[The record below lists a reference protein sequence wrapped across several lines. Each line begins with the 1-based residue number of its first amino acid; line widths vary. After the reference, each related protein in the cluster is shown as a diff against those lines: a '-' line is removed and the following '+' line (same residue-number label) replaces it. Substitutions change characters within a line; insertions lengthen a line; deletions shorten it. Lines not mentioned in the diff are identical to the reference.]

1 MASIEHQ
8 ARLNF
13 LVALDRAPDQ
23 WPAFLDEAC
32 GDNADLRARVVQ
44 LLQAHQGMG
53 SINGGG
59 GDSRLVTM
67 DEPGREKPG
76 AIIGPYKLLQEIG
89 EGGMG
94 TVFMAEQSQPVQRK
108 VALKIIKPGM
118 DTRQVVA
125 RFEAERQA
133 LALMDH
139 PNIARVLDA
148 GTTESGRPYFV
159 MELVKGI
166 PITRYCDEHRL
177 TPKQRL
183 ELFVPVCQAVQHAH
197 QKGIIHRDLKPS
209 NVLVA
214 EYDDTPVAKVI
225 DFGVAKAT
233 GSKLTERTMFT
244 QLGQIVGTLE
254 YMSPEQAKLNALDID
269 TRSDIYALGVL
280 LYELLTGTTP
290 LQKKNFEQAAFD
302 EMLRIIREEEPPR
315 PSTRLS
321 TTKELPTIA
330 ANRGLEAK
338 KLSGL
343 VRGELD
349 WIVMKALEKDR
360 NRRYET
366 ANGFARDIQRYLA
379 DEPVWACPP
388 SVSYR
393 FRKFVRRN
401 TVLFTTALVVAATL
415 LVAVVGVT
423 WKWFDAE
430 QARQQEEL
438 AKERAEGAR
447 TRAEGAEQEA
457 FQAERK
463 ARLREAEALLGQARG
478 TRLSRRPGQRFE
490 ALAALKKAAAIGR
503 ELKQPPAFFD
513 RLRNE
518 AIAALALP
526 DVYLAREFGHVPP
539 GKAAVALSDDFELYV
554 QTTEKGDCTV
564 HRVADGSEVARLPKL
579 GEFAHADFGPGRT
592 LAVHVPSTHHFQLW
606 DVSSGVPARR
616 WEANSVHSWTFH
628 RDGHSLALAHLD
640 DGISVH
646 AVATGKLLHRLPAL
660 EAAYVH
666 LLHLRFHPTEPLI
679 AAFSYTRRT
688 FVVRDLQTG
697 AVVASDDSDWPVG
710 NGRGDWS
717 PDGRTLLVPEAEG
730 TKIQEYAFDL
740 EPPKLR
746 KLRTHHSPYQGNPS
760 LTFDPTGERFVTR
773 GWSGTV
779 HLFDA
784 GSGYFLLKTP
794 GLPRWT
800 DEEELHFDQTGHW
813 LASARVGN
821 ANDRIG
827 VWSFAAGLEYR
838 YLQAS
843 GWAEHP
849 FGPAVHR
856 GGRLAAIGRAN
867 GFDLFDLE
875 TGRKLQFV
883 SLPGNH
889 TVARF
894 DGAGNLLTNG
904 FNGFFRW
911 PVHADPANPARLI
924 VGPPKCL
931 PFNKGRYPV
940 AASRDGRV
948 IAQSMFGA
956 YGMKPYAGGWILHP
970 NSPKPRQV
978 DAGQSM
984 GWTSV
989 SPNGRWV
996 AFGWD
1001 YEGKVNVYNAATGA
1015 RVWQSPAGLSPYPCF
1030 SPDGHWLLTN
1040 VDGGRIYAVGTWK
1053 RGLQLGPG
1061 TPWDATSELAILGL
1075 PNGTYRLV
1083 ELATGRELARLEDQE
1098 QNTGEAAFSPDG
1110 SKLVIEAE
1118 GGLRVWDLRRIRAG
1132 LVKLGLDWHARPY
1145 PKAEGAG
1152 NMPPLEVTI
1161 DRGDVEVRLLTEG
1174 YLRVCHELRTKGDLA
1189 GALAAIQKVQAR
1201 TPDDPRVNSYL
1212 AWMLVVCPDPQL
1224 RDAQR
1229 AVQLAKKAVAAEP
1242 NRWESMRALGVAHHF
1257 AGDDEAAVK
1266 ALTRTIAL
1274 RTSGN
1279 AFDFFPLAAAHQKL
1293 GHKQVARQWYDL
1305 GVAWAAAN
1313 EDEYPIEL
1321 AILRADA
1328 EAVLGINAQA
1338 EPPADKA
1345 RTVRKK

>member
-13 LVALDRAPDQ
+13 LAALDRAPDQ

-32 GDNADLRARVVQ
+32 GDNADLRARVEQ
-44 LLQAHQGMG
+44 LLQAHEGMG
-53 SINGGG
+53 SIHGGG

-67 DEPGREKPG
+67 DESGQEKPG

-233 GSKLTERTMFT
+233 GAKLTDRTMFT

-379 DEPVWACPP
+379 NEPVWACPP

-401 TVLFTTALVVAATL
+401 TALFTTALLVAATL

-423 WKWFDAE
+423 WKWLDAE

-457 FQAERK
+457 FKAERK

-490 ALAALKKAAAIGR
+490 ALAAVKKAATIGR
-503 ELKQPPAFFD
+503 ELGQPPEWFD
-513 RLRNE
+513 QLRTE
-518 AIAALALP
+518 AIAALCLP
-526 DVYLAREFGHVPP
+526 DLEVDREWPLDLTRATAFTIVDNFERYAWADKDGNVTVRRLADH
-539 GKAAVALSDDFELYV
+539 AEL
-554 QTTEKGDCTV
+554 C
-564 HRVADGSEVARLPKL
+564 RLEGEGPL
-579 GEFAHADFGPGRT
+579 GFTDT
-592 LAVHVPSTHHFQLW
+592 
-606 DVSSGVPARR
+606 
-616 WEANSVHSWTFH
+616 
-628 RDGHSLALAHLD
+628 
-640 DGISVH
+640 
-646 AVATGKLLHRLPAL
+646 
-660 EAAYVH
+660 
-666 LLHLRFHPTEPLI
+666 LRF
-679 AAFSYTRRT
+679 
-688 FVVRDLQTG
+688 
-697 AVVASDDSDWPVG
+697 
-710 NGRGDWS
+710 S
-717 PDGRTLLVPEAEG
+717 PDGRFLV
-730 TKIQEYAFDL
+730 QHC
-740 EPPKLR
+740 
-746 KLRTHHSPYQGNPS
+746 RT
-760 LTFDPTGERFVTR
+760 
-773 GWSGTV
+773 
-779 HLFDA
+779 
-784 GSGYFLLKTP
+784 
-794 GLPRWT
+794 
-800 DEEELHFDQTGHW
+800 
-813 LASARVGN
+813 
-821 ANDRIG
+821 
-827 VWSFAAGLEYR
+827 AAGWR
-838 YLQAS
+838 A
-843 GWAEHP
+843 
-849 FGPAVHR
+849 
-856 GGRLAAIGRAN
+856 RLW
-867 GFDLFDLE
+867 
-875 TGRKLQFV
+875 KL
-883 SLPGNH
+883 
-889 TVARF
+889 
-894 DGAGNLLTNG
+894 DGAEPTVVLS
-904 FNGFFRW
+904 
-911 PVHADPANPARLI
+911 
-924 VGPPKCL
+924 
-931 PFNKGRYPV
+931 
-940 AASRDGRV
+940 AAPS
-948 IAQSMFGA
+948 GA
-956 YGMKPYAGGWILHP
+956 
-970 NSPKPRQV
+970 
-978 DAGQSM
+978 
-984 GWTSV
+984 
-989 SPNGRWV
+989 
-996 AFGWD
+996 WD
-1001 YEGKVNVYNAATGA
+1001 
-1015 RVWQSPAGLSPYPCF
+1015 F
-1030 SPDGHWLLTN
+1030 SPDS
-1040 VDGGRIYAVGTWK
+1040 R
-1053 RGLQLGPG
+1053 
-1061 TPWDATSELAILGL
+1061 
-1075 PNGTYRLV
+1075 
-1083 ELATGRELARLEDQE
+1083 
-1098 QNTGEAAFSPDG
+1098 
-1110 SKLVIEAE
+1110 
-1118 GGLRVWDLRRIRAG
+1118 
-1132 LVKLGLDWHARPY
+1132 
-1145 PKAEGAG
+1145 
-1152 NMPPLEVTI
+1152 
-1161 DRGDVEVRLLTEG
+1161 
-1174 YLRVCHELRTKGDLA
+1174 
-1189 GALAAIQKVQAR
+1189 
-1201 TPDDPRVNSYL
+1201 
-1212 AWMLVVCPDPQL
+1212 
-1224 RDAQR
+1224 
-1229 AVQLAKKAVAAEP
+1229 
-1242 NRWESMRALGVAHHF
+1242 
-1257 AGDDEAAVK
+1257 
-1266 ALTRTIAL
+1266 
-1274 RTSGN
+1274 
-1279 AFDFFPLAAAHQKL
+1279 
-1293 GHKQVARQWYDL
+1293 QVAIRER
-1305 GVAWAAAN
+1305 G
-1313 EDEYPIEL
+1313 
-1321 AILRADA
+1321 
-1328 EAVLGINAQA
+1328 QA
-1338 EPPADKA
+1338 P
-1345 RTVRKK
+1345 